1 MAYGDNEE
9 EAARKVKAVALQ
21 ILADMIESG
30 GSARVAEGSFRRV
43 SHWRATKAR
52 RVYAALLRIG
62 WTLKKQVGSHRR
74 MQRAGWPSFTFS
86 FHDGEEVGPPALA
99 KIAKESGLK
108 PEDL

>member
-1 MAYGDNEE
+1 
-9 EAARKVKAVALQ
+9 
-21 ILADMIESG
+21 
-30 GSARVAEGSFRRV
+30 V
-43 SHWRATKAR
+43 SYWRATKAR

-74 MQRAGWPSFTFS
+74 MQRTGWPNFTFS
-86 FHDGEEVGPPALA
+86 FHDGEEVGPAALA